1 MRTSRLCV
9 ARVLLGFLLGV
20 IVGVLPLAGE
30 ARAAEEFIEGN
41 YRALIIGIDKYSAL
55 PEDKQLAS
63 ARKDAEAVAA
73 VLRDRYGFDK
83 ERMIE
88 LYDEAAT
95 RKAVFK
101 AFSNLRK
108 ELTGKDSLFVYFAG
122 HGAYEG
128 KIEKHNEIGFWLL
141 ADSEE
146 PSIDPSSSIQNTQIR
161 DFFAGYPARHIF
173 LVSDAFFSAKL
184 VGKTSALIR
193 GRDAAKV
200 LYKDKSRWVLT
211 SGKSFPE
218 PDLTDK
224 SKKGHSLF
232 AWHLV
237 QVLEANTTPYL
248 LGADIVESLAIRVS
262 NEKQGKLPKS
272 APIIAAGDEGGQ
284 FVFRLLPEF
293 QKGGADAAEAEKA
306 KQEAEQAAQ
315 KAKAAEKDK
324 ARLETEKAKVN
335 AAQKELE
342 ELERELKKAEEAL
355 KKGK

>member
-1 MRTSRLCV
+1 MRHFRRSVTGR
-9 ARVLLGFLLGV
+9 LLGFLLL
-20 IVGVLPLAGE
+20 VLAGLFPFAGE
-30 ARAAEEFIEGN
+30 AHAAEEFIEGN
-41 YRALIIGIDKYSAL
+41 YWALIIGIDKYSAL
-55 PEDKQLAS
+55 AEDKQLKS

-73 VLRDRYGFDK
+73 VLRDRYGFAK

-95 RKAVFK
+95 RKGVFK
-101 AFSNLRK
+101 AFSNLRR
-108 ELTGKDSLFVYFAG
+108 ELTSKDSLFVYFAG

-128 KIEKHNEIGFWLL
+128 KIEKGNEIGFWML

-146 PSIDPSSSIQNTQIR
+146 PSIDPSSSIQNNQIR

-184 VGKTSALIR
+184 MGKTSAVI
-193 GRDAAKV
+193 GGKGAAKR
-200 LYKDKSRWVLT
+200 LYQDKSRWVLI
-211 SGKSFPE
+211 SGRNFPE

-224 SKKGHSLF
+224 NKKGHSLF
-232 AWHLV
+232 AWHLAK
-237 QVLEANTTPYL
+237 VLESNTNPYL
-248 LGADIVESLAIRVS
+248 IADDLVEPLAVRVS
-262 NEKQGKLPKS
+262 NEKQGKLPRS

-293 QKGGADAAEAEKA
+293 LKTGDGDAEKAKLEAEKA
-306 KQEAEQAAQ
+306 KSV
-315 KAKAAEKDK
+315 EKDK
-324 ARLETEKAKVN
+324 ARLETEKAKAE

-342 ELERELKKAEEAL
+342 DLERQLKKAEDAL

>member
-1 MRTSRLCV
+1 M
-9 ARVLLGFLLGV
+9 VLTGIF
-20 IVGVLPLAGE
+20 PLAG
-30 ARAAEEFIEGN
+30 AASAADDFIEGN
-41 YRALIIGIDKYSAL
+41 YWALIIGIDKYSAL

-73 VLRDRYGFDK
+73 VLRARYGFAK
-83 ERMIE
+83 ERVIE

-101 AFSNLRK
+101 AFSNLKRQ
-108 ELTGKDSLFVYFAG
+108 LTDKDSLFVYFAG

-128 KIEKHNEIGFWLL
+128 RIEKGNEIGLWLL

-146 PSIDPSSSIQNTQIR
+146 PSIDPSSSIQNNQIR
-161 DFFAGYPARHIF
+161 DFFSGYPARHIF
-173 LVSDAFFSAKL
+173 LVADAFFSGKL
-184 VGKTSALIR
+184 IGKTSPVVGVKDIAKALH
-193 GRDAAKV
+193 
-200 LYKDKSRWVLT
+200 KDKSRWVLV
-211 SGKSFPE
+211 SGRNFPE

-224 SKKGHSLF
+224 NKKGHSLF
-232 AWHLV
+232 AWHLIK
-237 QVLEANTTPYL
+237 VLETNTTPYL
-248 LGADIVESLAIRVS
+248 ILDDLVEPLAVRVS

-293 QKGGADAAEAEKA
+293 RKDDEAGKAQQAAEKA
-306 KQEAEQAAQ
+306 AE

-324 ARLETEKAKVN
+324 ARLDTEKAKLD
-335 AAQKELE
+335 ADRKELE
-342 ELERELKKAEEAL
+342 ELERELKKAEDAL